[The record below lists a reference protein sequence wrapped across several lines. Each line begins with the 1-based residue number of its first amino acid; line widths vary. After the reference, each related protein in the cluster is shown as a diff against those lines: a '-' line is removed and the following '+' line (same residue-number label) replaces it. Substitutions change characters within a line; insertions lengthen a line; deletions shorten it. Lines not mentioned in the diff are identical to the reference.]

1 MVHLDQ
7 FKMLIHQRLEEI
19 EHANV
24 NKEAQSV
31 ELDQTR
37 VGRLSRMDAM
47 QMQQMELELMRRR
60 QREIVALSHALERV
74 KNNEFGECFECGEE
88 INPKRLEIDLCTTL
102 CIQCAEK
109 RESR

>member
-1 MVHLDQ
+1 MVDLAH
-7 FKMLIHQRLEEI
+7 FKSLIRERQAEI
-19 EHANV
+19 AHADS

-47 QMQQMELELMRRR
+47 QLQQMELELARRR
-60 QREIVALSHALERV
+60 QREVKALGHALERLE
-74 KNNEFGECFECGEE
+74 NDEFGECFECGEE
-88 INPKRLEIDLCTTL
+88 INPKRLEIDLCATL

-109 RESR
+109 RES